1 MNPLGTAFKL
11 SVLSL
16 RYSSWSMRA
25 WLVLKQACAN
35 FEAETVSLP
44 HMMDPSR
51 VPPSVNE
58 RKELGSVHGLFPV
71 LHVSMGDGGSTTTT
85 SIHES
90 LAICEYV
97 ADIYPKAHLWPT
109 DPLERARARA
119 ICCEMVSGFSGIRS
133 QLSCHMMARVPAD
146 KMVLKPDTLNDID
159 RVFDI
164 WTEALKRSGGPFLFG
179 EHFGIAD
186 AMYYPVLT
194 RFRTYNI
201 DWPKDAAGDLLK
213 KYAKAVESAPA
224 VINLV
229 KLAQSEPSIPVYD
242 QYIRDLG
249 GDPEAKMK

>member
-1 MNPLGTAFKL
+1 MNLSGAALKL

-25 WLVLKQACAN
+25 WLVLKQAGAD

-44 HMMDPSR
+44 HMIDSANS
-51 VPPSVNE
+51 PPSLKE
-58 RKELGSVHGLFPV
+58 RRELGSVHGLFPV
-71 LHVSMGDGGSTTTT
+71 LHVTLDATGETTTT
-85 SIHES
+85 SIPES

-97 ADIYPKAHLWPT
+97 ADMHPNAHLWPA

-119 ICCEMVSGFSGIRS
+119 ICCEMVSGFSGIRG
-133 QLSCHMMARVPAD
+133 QLSCHMMARVPVGNMD
-146 KMVLKPDTLNDID
+146 LKPDTLKDID

-164 WTEALKRSGGPFLFG
+164 WTEALERSGGPFLFG

-201 DWPKDAAGDLLK
+201 EWPQGATGDLLK
-213 KYAKAVESAPA
+213 KYAESVESAPA
-224 VINLV
+224 VAELV
-229 KLAQSEPSIPVYD
+229 ELAQSEPSIPVYD
-242 QYIRDLG
+242 KYIRDLG
-249 GDPEAKMK
+249 GNPEENMK